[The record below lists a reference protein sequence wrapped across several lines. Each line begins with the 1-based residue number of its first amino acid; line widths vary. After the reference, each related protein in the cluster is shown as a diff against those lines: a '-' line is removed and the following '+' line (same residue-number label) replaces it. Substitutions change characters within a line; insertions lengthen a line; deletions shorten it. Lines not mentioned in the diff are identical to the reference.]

1 MCHNIP
7 RDIHCGMSYKPFI
20 HIPDSCGWVHLK
32 ETYMDLS
39 FITEQLDNFSTF
51 GNAIHGLFTGFAK
64 FAENMNTMING
75 SDDLTEATSKVFD
88 GLSSK
93 SESEAA
99 A

>member
-51 GNAIHGLFTGFAK
+51 GKAITGLFKTFNEFAVNLDTK
-64 FAENMNTMING
+64 VIGNT
-75 SDDLTEATSKVFD
+75 DDLTKNTSSVFE

-93 SESEAA
+93 S
-99 A
+99 

>member
-7 RDIHCGMSYKPFI
+7 CDIHCGMSYKPFI

-32 ETYMDLS
+32 ETHMDLS

-51 GNAIHGLFTGFAK
+51 GKAIYGLFTEFPK
-64 FAENMNTMING
+64 FVENLNTVIGN
-75 SDDLTEATSKVFD
+75 SDDLTTNTSSVFE

-93 SESEAA
+93 SED
-99 A
+99 